1 MGPSPSRDG
10 GRGVSSWSSPPGGG
24 YWVGASPLP
33 SKRITTSE
41 TEVLHIAVAFVVL
54 TVDIA
59 IVETNLL
66 GEVAFGGFNPG
77 AVAGALAFGAAAA
90 LTGFLAHELAHKVSA
105 ERRGFWAEFRMS
117 PTGLVFSLVTALFGF
132 LFAAPGA
139 TVIGGMGSAPDW
151 GKTSLAGPAL
161 NLVEGSV
168 FAAAGFGVLALSGST
183 GAVGFLVRLAF
194 VNAWFA
200 AFNLLPFGP
209 LDGRKVLRWS
219 APVWA
224 ASFVVSVAFAGVLF
238 LIVVFGWPIGIG
250 TIL

>member
-1 MGPSPSRDG
+1 VGSSPFRHA
-10 GRGVSSWSSPPGGG
+10 RGIVSSWSSAPGGG
-24 YWVGASPLP
+24 YWVGATPIP
-33 SKRITTSE
+33 SKKVTTSS
-41 TEVLHIAVAFVVL
+41 TELLHISIAFVVL

-59 IVETNLL
+59 IVETGLV
-66 GEVAFGGFNPG
+66 GSVAFGGFDP
-77 AVAGALAFGAAAA
+77 AAVVAGLGFGAAAA

-117 PTGLVFSLVTALFGF
+117 PTGLLFSLVTSLFGF

-168 FAAAGFGVLALSGST
+168 FLTAGVALYEFAGHGS
-183 GAVGFLVRLAF
+183 AVTFLILLAF
-194 VNAWFA
+194 INGWFA
-200 AFNLLPFGP
+200 TFNMLPFGP

-219 APVWA
+219 TPVWA
-224 ASFVVSVAFAGVLF
+224 TFFAAGAAFTAVTF
-238 LIVVFGWPIGIG
+238 LIVSFGWPFALGG
-250 TIL
+250 A

>member
-1 MGPSPSRDG
+1 M
-10 GRGVSSWSSPPGGG
+10 
-24 YWVGASPLP
+24 
-33 SKRITTSE
+33 
-41 TEVLHIAVAFVVL
+41 HILIAFVVL

-59 IVETNLL
+59 IVETGLL
-66 GEVAFGGFNPG
+66 GQVEFGGFNPG
-77 AVAGALAFGAAAA
+77 AVAAGLAFGAAAA

-117 PTGLVFSLVTALFGF
+117 PVGLLFSLVTAVFGF

-168 FAAAGFGVLALSGST
+168 FAAAGLALNEFHGHVA
-183 GAVGFLVRLAF
+183 AVQFLVLLAF
-194 VNAWFA
+194 VNGWFA
-200 AFNLLPFGP
+200 TFNMLPFGP

-219 APVWA
+219 TPIWGTA
-224 ASFVVSVAFAGVLF
+224 FVVAAAFTGVVF
-238 LIVVFGWPIGIG
+238 LIVSYGWPISLVG
-250 TIL
+250 T